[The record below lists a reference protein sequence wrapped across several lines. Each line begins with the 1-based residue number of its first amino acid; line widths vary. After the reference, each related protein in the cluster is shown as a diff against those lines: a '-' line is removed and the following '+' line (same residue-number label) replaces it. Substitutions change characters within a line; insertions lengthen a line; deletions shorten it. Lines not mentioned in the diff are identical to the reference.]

1 MEKQSSLDQPSGF
14 SKKGIKVDV
23 IIPTLNEEQTIGII
37 IQSIRSFVLDED
49 VSILVVDG
57 GSTDRTASICRSQNI
72 RFIVQKGKGKGR
84 AIREAVEYS
93 KADIVVFMD
102 GDGTYSASDL
112 QLLVEPLLKD
122 EADMVIGSRTLGRRE
137 KGSITTFNS
146 LGNDLF
152 NRAINFAMKSSI
164 SDSLSGYRA
173 LYRKTFNDL
182 VLFGDNFEIEV
193 EMTVEA
199 LIKGYRLLEVPIRY
213 GLRKGSVTKLRP
225 IRDGMRIGQMLL
237 FILLNIRPLKFFG
250 ILSIVILIAG
260 LYPASQVLYEKI
272 FFGEIIH
279 MPSVVFSSLLFVT
292 ATLSLVMGIVSELL
306 VRSRR
311 RLEYLINKRFH

>member
-93 KADIVVFMD
+93 KADIVIFMD

-146 LGNDLF
+146 LGNALF

-182 VLFGDNFEIEV
+182 VLFGDNFEIEA

-279 MPSVVFSSLLFVT
+279 IPSVVFSSLLFVT

>member
-146 LGNDLF
+146 LGNALF

-225 IRDGMRIGQMLL
+225 MRDGMRIGQMLL

>member
-37 IQSIRSFVLDED
+37 IQSIRSFVLDKD

-112 QLLVEPLLKD
+112 QLLVEPLLND

-311 RLEYLINKRFH
+311 RLEYIINKRFH